1 MNPKNSNVRII
12 TIRDLWSIFV
22 HRLLIIILAAAAS
35 VAGLYAFNKIM
46 YVPQYSS
53 TATIYIL
60 RQGNESNTTDT
71 NNDFSLALSVVN
83 DCTYLLKSHTVL
95 DQVIQDLSLNLT
107 YEDLYKRITTHNPE
121 ETRVLEVTVTADSPD
136 EAKTIVDEVCT
147 IGSES
152 IENAMGF
159 QQVNLYEYGTQN
171 SQPSNRMQ
179 MKTYAIVGLIAGVA
193 VYLIFV
199 IAYLLDD
206 HLRSDE
212 EIEKTLGVTILA
224 DIPNANHSGKGKYGY
239 YGKYYSAYRQ
249 SEKGHGR
256 RKRGEGT

>member
-107 YEDLYKRITTHNPE
+107 YEDLYKIGPDGRPFWTKVQREP
-121 ETRVLEVTVTADSPD
+121 LAAD
-136 EAKTIVDEVCT
+136 C
-147 IGSES
+147 
-152 IENAMGF
+152 
-159 QQVNLYEYGTQN
+159 
-171 SQPSNRMQ
+171 
-179 MKTYAIVGLIAGVA
+179 
-193 VYLIFV
+193 
-199 IAYLLDD
+199 
-206 HLRSDE
+206 
-212 EIEKTLGVTILA
+212 
-224 DIPNANHSGKGKYGY
+224 
-239 YGKYYSAYRQ
+239 
-249 SEKGHGR
+249 
-256 RKRGEGT
+256 RGEDSKERN